1 MPSPNVTING
11 TQVPLAEFAQ
21 SINAEVRYG
30 NILVCSVKTL
40 KFPFG
45 VASVGGSLYL
55 RGYDHPLPAALASV
69 GGYLYLDGYVHPLPA
84 ALASVGG
91 SIYLGGYV
99 HPLPAALASVGG
111 YLDLDGYVHPLPA
124 ALTSVGGSIY
134 LGGYVHPL
142 PAALASVG
150 GDLDL
155 GGYVHPLPNWIIS
168 AGADSRGYWFSAVKQ
183 NGAWRI
189 RAGCR
194 NFSVAAALAHWGSG
208 GQSDNPE
215 CLALVKKI
223 VAEIDVRDAVVAE
236 VV

>member
-1 MPSPNVTING
+1 MPIPNATING
-11 TQVPLAEFAQ
+11 AQVPLADFAK

-30 NILVCSVKTL
+30 DILVCSAKTL

-45 VASVGGSLYL
+45 VASVGGHLVLS
-55 RGYDHPLPAALASV
+55 
-69 GGYLYLDGYVHPLPA
+69 GYVHPLPA

-91 SIYLGGYV
+91 S
-99 HPLPAALASVGG
+99 
-111 YLDLDGYVHPLPA
+111 LDLDGYGHPLPA
-124 ALTSVGGSIY
+124 ALTSVGGHLDLRGHGCPLPAALTSV
-134 LGGYVHPL
+134 GGYLYLRGYGHPM

-150 GDLDL
+150 GDLYLD
-155 GGYVHPLPNWIIS
+155 GYGHPMPNWIIS

-194 NFSVAAALAHWGSG
+194 DFSVAAALAHWGSG

-215 CLALVKKI
+215 CLALVEKI

-236 VV
+236 AV